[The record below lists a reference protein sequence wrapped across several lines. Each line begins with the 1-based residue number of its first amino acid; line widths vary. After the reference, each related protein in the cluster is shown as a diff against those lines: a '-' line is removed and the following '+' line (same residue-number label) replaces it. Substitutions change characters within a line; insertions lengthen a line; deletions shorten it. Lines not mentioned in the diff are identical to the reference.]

1 MMQAKVKKPALWRGV
16 GRQWCGGTGEK
27 TGVQAL
33 TPTRNLDNRRTGFK
47 IRYIFNYLNSLIFLS
62 AAILMGATAAEGAG
76 FALLQQG
83 TAAMAQG
90 NAYVADASDASTIFY
105 NPAGLNQLTRPVI
118 YTGGFLNYPSRDF
131 QGEGVS
137 SETNHRF
144 YPTTSA
150 YLAIPLNSR
159 VALGVGYFSPFG
171 MGTAWPPTWEGR
183 YITTFSSLKTY
194 NLNPT
199 VSVKVLDNLSLA
211 AGFDVMWSK
220 VELKK
225 KNQVIISPFPGFNIQ
240 LPDAE
245 SRFNADGAGYGY
257 NLGALF
263 EPVPGVKLGVSYR
276 SNIAIQYQGDLGLHF
291 QHSPPGLPTPPS
303 QSSNGSAKLNFPP
316 SVTMGINYSRLKP
329 FAFEFDTT
337 WTGWSTYKALDAG
350 LDTPVGGSN
359 RVFVPKDW
367 HDAWAFRFGANYEI
381 KEGLKVRAGYI
392 YDLTPVPDST
402 FDPQLPD
409 ANRHIFTV
417 GGDYK
422 IGRFTLGIAYNYIL
436 AEGRSKENTIT
447 SNGVAAPLQANGRY
461 NSDTHTLAASCQFQF

>member
-1 MMQAKVKKPALWRGV
+1 MQAKVKKPARRRGV
-16 GRQWCGGTGEK
+16 GRKWCGSSGEETGFR
-27 TGVQAL
+27 TLAL
-33 TPTRNLDNRRTGFK
+33 IRNLDNWRTGFK
-47 IRYIFNYLNSLIFLS
+47 ICNILNYLNSLILLS
-62 AAILMGATAAEGAG
+62 AALLVGATSAEGAG

-90 NAYVADASDASTIFY
+90 NAFVADASDASAIFY
-105 NPAGLNQLTRPVI
+105 NPAGLNQLTRPVV

-144 YPTTSA
+144 YPTLSA
-150 YLAIPLNSR
+150 YLAIPVNSR
-159 VALGVGYFSPFG
+159 VAVGIGYFSPFG
-171 MGTAWPPTWEGR
+171 MGTPWPPTWEGR

-199 VSVKVLDNLSLA
+199 VSVKVLDSLSLA

-220 VELKK
+220 VQLKK
-225 KNQVIISPFPGFNIQ
+225 KNQVIISPFPGVNIQ

-245 SRFNADGAGYGY
+245 SRFNADGVGYGY

-263 EPVPGVKLGVSYR
+263 EPVTGVKLGVSYR
-276 SNIAIQYQGDLGLHF
+276 SNISIKYQGDLGLNF
-291 QHSPPGLPTPPS
+291 GPSPIPS
-303 QSSNGSAKLNFPP
+303 QASQGSATLNFPP

-329 FAFEFDTT
+329 FAFEFDAT
-337 WTGWSTYKALDAG
+337 WTGWSTYNALNAT

-392 YDLTPVPDST
+392 YDLNPVPDST

-422 IGRFTLGIAYNYIL
+422 IGRFTLGFAYNYIL
-436 AEGRSKENTIT
+436 AEGRTKDNVIT
-447 SNGVAAPLQANGRY
+447 SNGVPAPLQANGRY